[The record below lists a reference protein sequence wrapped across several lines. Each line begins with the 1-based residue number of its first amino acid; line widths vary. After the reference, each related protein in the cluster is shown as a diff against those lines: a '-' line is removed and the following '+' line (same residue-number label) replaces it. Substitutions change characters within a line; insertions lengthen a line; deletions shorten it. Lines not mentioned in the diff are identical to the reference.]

1 MQLAEHPV
9 NSEHWLTNPLPRSQ
23 LHTKNKPPNQEQRCR
38 APGRELGTRLPA
50 PRAAAPG
57 QPSCCVNYRKIN
69 EDTVQDSFSPF
80 SADDILHFL
89 ALIHLLS
96 ASPGAP
102 DILLSLK
109 NLKQELPLFPLQL
122 VGICRQRG
130 RRCRAGAHDGVRSRA
145 AAAHARLLN
154 IACQSSFPAS
164 SRVSFAPRLGRIY
177 DSRILLCSHSLTST
191 QAVGVLYKTQWP
203 GVLLL
208 PEERRKS

>member
-1 MQLAEHPV
+1 MQVAEHPV
-9 NSEHWLTNPLPRSQ
+9 HSERWLTNPLPRTQ
-23 LHTKNKPPNQEQRCR
+23 LHTENKPPNKNVL
-38 APGRELGTRLPA
+38 PGPGQGAQHPA

-122 VGICRQRG
+122 VGI
-130 RRCRAGAHDGVRSRA
+130 AGAGPALPGWGSRRGQERSGCGTR
-145 AAAHARLLN
+145 
-154 IACQSSFPAS
+154 
-164 SRVSFAPRLGRIY
+164 
-177 DSRILLCSHSLTST
+177 
-191 QAVGVLYKTQWP
+191 
-203 GVLLL
+203 
-208 PEERRKS
+208 

>member
-1 MQLAEHPV
+1 MQVAEHPV
-9 NSEHWLTNPLPRSQ
+9 HSERWLTNPPPCTQ
-23 LHTKNKPPNQEQRCR
+23 LHTENKPPNKNVFPGPGQGAQHP
-38 APGRELGTRLPA
+38 APRSPLPA

-122 VGICRQRG
+122 VGIAG
-130 RRCRAGAHDGVRSRA
+130 SRAGAAGLGLTAGSGA
-145 AAAHARLLN
+145 ERL
-154 IACQSSFPAS
+154 
-164 SRVSFAPRLGRIY
+164 R
-177 DSRILLCSHSLTST
+177 HT
-191 QAVGVLYKTQWP
+191 VGF
-203 GVLLL
+203 
-208 PEERRKS
+208 